1 MKRKRLKQLER
12 RESLWIRVPGFFVG
26 VIFIVVMPVM
36 AWLEQ
41 ASVLSAVA
49 AVFIGVLFV
58 AYGLGGSKLLL
69 KVLPSIYVRKL

>member
-1 MKRKRLKQLER
+1 MKSKRLTHLEGK
-12 RESLWIRVPGFFVG
+12 ESLWIRVPGFFVG
-26 VIFIVVMPVM
+26 VIFIVLVPIM

-41 ASVLSAVA
+41 ASILSAVA

-69 KVLPSIYVRKL
+69 KVLPSTYVRKL